1 MIEESRLTFLQDCEE
16 QELETAYR
24 SVSNARKQWH
34 LAIAS
39 GYSRRI
45 SEIEHGMAD
54 RRAHVG

>member
-1 MIEESRLTFLQDCEE
+1 MIEESRLIFLQEREE

-39 GYSRRI
+39 GYSRLI
-45 SEIEHGMAD
+45 SEIEHGTAG
-54 RRAHVG
+54 RRAHTG